1 LAVLVATIF
10 VPLRRAIRMLA
21 LVIAFASYFA
31 RIFFQQSNAKSE
43 DSADFLIG

>member
-10 VPLRRAIRMLA
+10 VPLGRAIRMLA
-21 LVIAFASYFA
+21 LVIAFVVFR